1 MSEEKQ
7 AYTGIF
13 KSTFLFGF
21 VQVFNILVKM
31 IANKA
36 VALLLGAN
44 GMGIVGLFNSSIGM
58 IQTGAG
64 LGLSQSAVR
73 DISEANASEDTN
85 RFSRII
91 SLTNRVLLFTAF
103 LGVIVTISLSPW
115 LSEWSFGNKNYTF
128 AYIWLSIVVG
138 LNILTE
144 GQLAIL
150 KGMRRLRALAKASMI
165 GAIVGLFT
173 VVPFY
178 YFFKEKGIVPVLVV
192 TAMTSLFFSNF
203 FVRKIKYDKQKL
215 SIKDLY
221 KEASPMVKMG
231 IALAFT
237 NFLAS
242 LASLI
247 VANYISTKGGLADV
261 AFYNAGVTI
270 MYGYFGVIIN
280 ALSTDYYPRIAAINK
295 DNNKLTDELNRQSAV
310 SLVLSF
316 PIIVLFLFLLPF
328 FVTLLYSN
336 EFFPVINFVKAGIFG
351 TLIVMISNPVD
362 MILVAKFNMKVFTFI
377 ASLYRVIQVLLSIF
391 LYKFFGLVGMGY
403 TLSILGLIHLI
414 IMTFTVYKL
423 YRIKF
428 NSLFVKIAIVVLVF
442 TIFSVYI
449 CSIEN
454 NILKY
459 SIGLCLLL
467 FASVYSLTISK
478 KYFELDFIEIIKKK
492 IKRQ

>member
-58 IQTGAG
+58 IQIGAG

-150 KGMRRLRALAKASMI
+150 KGMRRLRALAKASRDVQI
-165 GAIVGLFT
+165 AFANELLLICDEADFPIET
-173 VVPFY
+173 QIIS
-178 YFFKEKGIVPVLVV
+178 K
-192 TAMTSLFFSNF
+192 
-203 FVRKIKYDKQKL
+203 VREINNYKSFWCIEKIKNVKL
-215 SIKDLY
+215 EFELKNGRKPKVALMRFHFKLTNY
-221 KEASPMVKMG
+221 KEAIEKAT
-231 IALAFT
+231 IFAF
-237 NFLAS
+237 L
-242 LASLI
+242 
-247 VANYISTKGGLADV
+247 VAHKEFNSIEIGVDKVVLDFCETKKFNV
-261 AFYNAGVTI
+261 FYN
-270 MYGYFGVIIN
+270 
-280 ALSTDYYPRIAAINK
+280 
-295 DNNKLTDELNRQSAV
+295 
-310 SLVLSF
+310 
-316 PIIVLFLFLLPF
+316 
-328 FVTLLYSN
+328 
-336 EFFPVINFVKAGIFG
+336 NF
-351 TLIVMISNPVD
+351 
-362 MILVAKFNMKVFTFI
+362 IL
-377 ASLYRVIQVLLSIF
+377 
-391 LYKFFGLVGMGY
+391 
-403 TLSILGLIHLI
+403 
-414 IMTFTVYKL
+414 
-423 YRIKF
+423 
-428 NSLFVKIAIVVLVF
+428 
-442 TIFSVYI
+442 
-449 CSIEN
+449 C
-454 NILKY
+454 
-459 SIGLCLLL
+459 
-467 FASVYSLTISK
+467 K
-478 KYFELDFIEIIKKK
+478 KSP
-492 IKRQ
+492 